1 MKCQIIG
8 IEPIKIKEDVL
19 YCHTVLFEGS
29 NGRTAGSVY
38 LKEPL
43 KLGDGVLGN
52 RIYVSRGTIKSKIT
66 LENA

>member
-19 YCHTVLFEGS
+19 YCHTVLFDSS

-43 KLGDGVLGN
+43 KLGDGVLSN
-52 RIYVSRGTIKSKIT
+52 RLYVSRGTIKSKVI
-66 LENA
+66 LDNA

>member
-19 YCHTVLFEGS
+19 FCHTVLFDSS

-43 KLGDGVLGN
+43 KLGDGSLN
-52 RIYVSRGTIKSKIT
+52 TRLYVSRGTVKAKVV